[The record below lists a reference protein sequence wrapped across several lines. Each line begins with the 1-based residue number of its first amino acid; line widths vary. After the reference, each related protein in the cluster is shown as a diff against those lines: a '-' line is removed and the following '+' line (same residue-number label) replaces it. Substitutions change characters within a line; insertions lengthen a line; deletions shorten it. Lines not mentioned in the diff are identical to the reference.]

1 MDMPGHTASIHHARP
16 ELVVGYA
23 REPWTRYAAQPPAGQ
38 LRYMEDD
45 VTQLMVDLLGKL
57 KAHIP
62 SAYFAT
68 GGDEINENVYVSL
81 KIVDKEEFRKLKSRL
96 KYRRTMTD
104 LKRP

>member
-1 MDMPGHTASIHHARP
+1 MVVEMDMPGHTASIHHARP

-45 VTQLMVDLLGKL
+45 VMRFMVDLLGKL
-57 KAHIP
+57 KAYVP
-62 SAYFAT
+62 SPYFAT

-81 KIVDKEEFRKLKSRL
+81 KIDYDGT
-96 KYRRTMTD
+96 YRNLNRACNAEG
-104 LKRP
+104 R